1 MGTQASFEQSLEHCL
16 QELARTDD
24 VEASLQRYP
33 QHADRLRP
41 LLEMAQATRYYY
53 KDVPEAPG
61 GLAVGREQMLA
72 AAAQQRARG
81 VSATSTST
89 TRSWKMRLA
98 LSTRLIAVLLIVVLG
113 TAALG
118 SGVVWAAQDSLPG
131 DLLYPVKLVTE
142 DLRLALASG
151 PANQVDLALQFVEER
166 AGEVQAL
173 AAAGRPIPGGTVARM
188 EGHIER
194 ALTQAAWAPDEETA
208 GLLTQITARTRTQ
221 QQGLEQAQATAPQQT
236 QARLERAVIACRE
249 GAEAAEHG
257 LSDPQTFRWRYRDQH
272 GAPEPTR
279 EPEQMTATPADDEG
293 RGREGTPQQNQER
306 DQQQDRE
313 GERTPHVT
321 PQGPQATAAP
331 QVTPQGPQATSV
343 PQVTPE
349 GPQATAA
356 PQVTPQGPQAT
367 SMPQVTPQGPQVT
380 AAPQVTPQDPQ
391 GPPDTP
397 QSPRATSRRP

>member
-98 LSTRLIAVLLIVVLG
+98 LSTRLIAVLLLVVLG

-142 DLRLALASG
+142 DLRLALASA

-257 LSDPQTFRWRYRDQH
+257 LSDPQTFRWRYRYQH

-279 EPEQMTATPADDEG
+279 EPEQMTATPVDDEG

-306 DQQQDRE
+306 E
-313 GERTPHVT
+313 GEHTPVGTPHVTPQGPQATAAPRVTPQGPQATSVPQVT

-331 QVTPQGPQATSV
+331 QVTPQGPQATAH
-343 PQVTPE
+343 
-349 GPQATAA
+349 GPQSQPTTAV

-367 SMPQVTPQGPQVT
+367 T
-380 AAPQVTPQDPQ
+380 A
-391 GPPDTP
+391 
-397 QSPRATSRRP
+397 PRATSHRP